1 MSLIDKIDRSRLPEH
16 VAIIMDGNG
25 RWAKAQGQPRSYG
38 HQEGVVS
45 VHKIMDAVTQL
56 GLNYLTLYTFS
67 TENWNRPEEEVQAL
81 MSLMVTAIHRETPNL
96 MEKNVRLTA
105 IGDLSRLRP
114 DAYATLQEC
123 INTTAGNTGTTL
135 VLALS
140 YSSRWEITEAVRQIA
155 REVSEGQL
163 RAEEITEAMV
173 TDHLT
178 TKGIPDPFVES
189 LTHNSIIIQLP
200 LLHGQ
205 VNNRLEKVL
214 SVFDQSRKD
223 ANSRQ
228 IMQIDESLYAD
239 DADMLYILHRL
250 TSAAADAKLRQDMN
264 VEDEYF
270 SAIEKRDTEI
280 MLRDKRI
287 EAQTIELARQECLL
301 EAQHNQLTEQQN
313 QLTEQQS
320 QLTEQQNQLTEQQN
334 QLTEQQNQLLKE
346 RQKLHSLVS
355 ALVSNGMSEE
365 QISAMTG
372 YSIDE
377 INSCLGED

>member
-81 MSLMVTAIHRETPNL
+81 MSLMVTAIHRETPNM

-178 TKGIPDPFVES
+178 TKGIPDPDLLIRTGGEQRISNF
-189 LTHNSIIIQLP
+189 LLWQLSYA
-200 LLHGQ
+200 
-205 VNNRLEKVL
+205 EFYFTE
-214 SVFDQSRKD
+214 VFWPEFREEELYEAILYYQSRERRFGK
-223 ANSRQ
+223 
-228 IMQIDESLYAD
+228 
-239 DADMLYILHRL
+239 
-250 TSAAADAKLRQDMN
+250 TS
-264 VEDEYF
+264 E
-270 SAIEKRDTEI
+270 
-280 MLRDKRI
+280 
-287 EAQTIELARQECLL
+287 
-301 EAQHNQLTEQQN
+301 
-313 QLTEQQS
+313 
-320 QLTEQQNQLTEQQN
+320 
-334 QLTEQQNQLLKE
+334 QLL
-346 RQKLHSLVS
+346 
-355 ALVSNGMSEE
+355 G
-365 QISAMTG
+365 
-372 YSIDE
+372 
-377 INSCLGED
+377 